1 MINET
6 KIECFL
12 CVAELLSFTKASEK
26 LFVSQQAVSKHI
38 AALESDVGLEL
49 IHRTHHEVKLTPAGE
64 SLYLFFSDT
73 TQAYQSL
80 VEKLRTDSLPGE
92 AHSIH
97 IGYQNWMDFGPQP
110 GSAMNILR
118 KQYPNLHLIG
128 ERHSPAALLQRLAG
142 EMLDIALVHKR
153 FIPAKSDFIV
163 SKLFDTP
170 MMIAVSEDHSL
181 NKPGT
186 VYTDFKTEPLLMDA
200 LEGENKDATIRRTK
214 EESKPYNF
222 HPKEIIVLPNR
233 DSVYTEAEQNRGI
246 FFGSDRSQLPSSI
259 RIIKYETDVADT
271 VCCVKNKNKDVAFIN
286 DYATLLVAAYN
297 PEVVTTFTI

>member
-64 SLYLFFSDT
+64 SLYLFFSDASLT
-73 TQAYQSL
+73 YQNL
-80 VEKLRTDSLPGE
+80 LQELRASSLPG
-92 AHSIH
+92 ATHNIH

-118 KQYPNLHLIG
+118 KTFPNVHLIG
-128 ERHSPAALLQRLAG
+128 ERRTPRSLLQKLSEGA
-142 EMLDIALVHKR
+142 LDIALVHRR
-153 FIPAKSDFIV
+153 FIPAKADFVV

-170 MMIAVSEDHSL
+170 MMIVVSEDHPLS
-181 NKPGT
+181 KPGA
-186 VYTDFKTEPLLMDA
+186 VYTDFKREPLLMDA
-200 LEGENKDATIRRTK
+200 LEDETEDATIRRAK

-222 HPKEIIVLPNR
+222 NPKEIIVLPNR

-246 FFGSDRSQLPSSI
+246 FIGSSRSQLPSSI
-259 RIIKYETDVADT
+259 RITKYETDVTDT
-271 VCCVKNKNKDVAFIN
+271 VCCVMNKNKDVAYIN
-286 DYATLLVAAYN
+286 EYAILLVDAYN
-297 PEVVTTFTI
+297 H